1 MRLRAAIAPSSA
13 SLAVAAVAIAVAT
26 LPAEALGHPKRRAGL
41 WEVRSAGS
49 DSLGMPPTRF
59 CVGEATDTAAGHL
72 DRSSGPRGS
81 CSLGQFVRAGEAWVA
96 ESVCREGRSTVVS
109 RAVATGDFETEYRI
123 DTVVTHAAAG
133 AAPGAPPR
141 REDREAVVARWLG
154 PCETGQR
161 PGDLVIPGMGT
172 LNMDDGSFRAEAPT
186 RARRPAASGKP
197 PAASPVPP
205 SSAAAPPPAA
215 ATLPAATSP
224 R

>member
-1 MRLRAAIAPSSA
+1 MRPRAAIAPSSA
-13 SLAVAAVAIAVAT
+13 ALAAVAVAIAVAA
-26 LPAEALGHPKRRAGL
+26 LPAEGFAHPKRRAGL
-41 WEVRSAGS
+41 WEVRSAAS
-49 DSLGMPPTRF
+49 DSLGMQPTRF
-59 CVGEATDTAAGHL
+59 CVGEATDTANGHL
-72 DRSSGPRGS
+72 DRASGPRGS
-81 CSLGQFVRAGEAWVA
+81 CSLGQFVRSGDAWVA

-133 AAPGAPPR
+133 AAPGAPGR
-141 REDREAVVARWLG
+141 REDREAVIARWLG
-154 PCETGQR
+154 PCEAGQR

-186 RARRPAASGKP
+186 RVRRPAASGRP
-197 PAASPVPP
+197 PATSTATPSP
-205 SSAAAPPPAA
+205 AAPLPAA